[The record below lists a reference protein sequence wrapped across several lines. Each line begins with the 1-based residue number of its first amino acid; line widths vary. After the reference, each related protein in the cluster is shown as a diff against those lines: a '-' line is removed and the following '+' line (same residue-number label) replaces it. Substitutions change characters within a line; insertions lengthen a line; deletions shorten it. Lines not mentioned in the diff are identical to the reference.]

1 MEKKIKHTLKT
12 LQIEYAFL
20 WVLSI
25 LTIICFETDL
35 FPQGLFAD
43 NYQITYFIQFTG
55 ILLMLLLIPVAFRLF
70 NFSFLHKIRKMH
82 LPQALNHYKKWS
94 EIRFFLFLIP
104 LLLNLFAYYLTL
116 NTTTLLCV
124 GIILIAS
131 LFCIPSYKRIN
142 KELYLQDH

>member
-20 WVLSI
+20 WILSI

-55 ILLMLLLIPVAFRLF
+55 ILLMLLLIPVAFRLSQF
-70 NFSFLHKIRKMH
+70 
-82 LPQALNHYKKWS
+82 
-94 EIRFFLFLIP
+94 
-104 LLLNLFAYYLTL
+104 YLVL
-116 NTTTLLCV
+116 V
-124 GIILIAS
+124 S
-131 LFCIPSYKRIN
+131 L
-142 KELYLQDH
+142 

>member
-20 WVLSI
+20 WILSI

-82 LPQALNHYKKWS
+82 LPQALNHYK
-94 EIRFFLFLIP
+94 
-104 LLLNLFAYYLTL
+104 YLTL

-131 LFCIPSYKRIN
+131 LFCMPSYKRIN